1 MPSNYPPSQPPS
13 GGYSTEG
20 PGGPY
25 SPYPPEEEYP
35 PGGYPP
41 YPGGSPPK
49 SGGRKTGLYIAGG
62 CVGLLLIAVVSFF
75 VASYFIYNK
84 AKRVAKE
91 AGVDS
96 QVMGKKPGL
105 AAAKLLAALN
115 PDIEIESVDDK
126 NNTVTLRDKKTGET
140 TTLSQDEPNPH
151 PSFKKTGKDLGS
163 PEGQAKVELAPL
175 GGAQGTETG
184 PAEWSRYPRQAE
196 SFTRGRAIH
205 QVIPQYPP
213 LAKAARVQGAV
224 VVAIVIGEDGSIEA
238 AQARE
243 GDPLLREAAEQAARQ
258 WRFSA
263 LDARGGT
270 GKVQSTLTFQF
281 SIAK

>member
-1 MPSNYPPSQPPS
+1 MSSNYPPNQPPS
-13 GGYSTEG
+13 GGY
-20 PGGPY
+20 PHQPPDDPY
-25 SPYPPEEEYP
+25 SQYPPQSDYP
-35 PGGYPP
+35 PGGYPR
-41 YPGGSPPK
+41 YPGGVPPK
-49 SGGRKTGLYIAGG
+49 SGGKKTGIYIAGG
-62 CVGLLLIAVVSFF
+62 CLGLLLIGIALFF

-84 AKRVAKE
+84 GKRVAKE

-96 QVMGKKPGL
+96 ELMGKKPGL

-126 NNTVTLRDKKTGET
+126 NNTVTLRDKKTGEA

-151 PSFKKTGKDLGS
+151 PSFKKTGKDFGT

-175 GGAQGTETG
+175 DGAQGTEAG

-196 SFTRGRAIH
+196 SSTRGRAVH

-224 VVAIVIGEDGSIEA
+224 VVGIVIGEDGSVEA
-238 AQARE
+238 AQEMA
-243 GDPLLREAAEQAARQ
+243 GHPLLRDATEQAARQ
-258 WRFSA
+258 WRFSR
-263 LDARGGT
+263 LDVHSGT
-270 GKVQSTLTFQF
+270 EKVQSTLTFQF